1 MDSARRQRRI
11 VRAATVAVAASSLGL
26 SGAILAS
33 PAFADE
39 EHAFTIDIK
48 DPEPVAPGTEGLI
61 TYELTNVGDKATDG
75 VLINVSLPPDVV
87 LNFDPAHCQKTG
99 SNPEGGDLVSCNFS
113 NEVGK
118 FAPGE
123 TKTSQASYTV
133 TADAPESTSLGE
145 AGALA
150 VPLENGEPTEDWTD
164 LEGAHVDRAE
174 ITTAAGSAGAWD
186 QLKGLFGF

>member
-1 MDSARRQRRI
+1 VDLARGRRGI
-11 VRAATVAVAASSLGL
+11 ARAATVAVAAAALGT
-26 SGAILAS
+26 GATILAS

-39 EHAFTIDIK
+39 DHSFRIDIQEP
-48 DPEPVAPGTEGLI
+48 DPVAPGTEGLI
-61 TYELTNVGDKATDG
+61 TYRLTNTGDEATDG

-87 LNFDPAHCQKTG
+87 LNFDPLHCQKTG

-113 NEVGK
+113 DGFGA

-133 TADAPESTSLGE
+133 AADAPESASLGK

-164 LEGAHVDRAE
+164 LDGPHVDEAE
-174 ITTAAGSAGAWD
+174 ITTSEGSAGAWD

>member
-1 MDSARRQRRI
+1 MDSARSRRRI
-11 VRAATVAVAASSLGL
+11 ARASTVAVAATSMGL
-26 SGAILAS
+26 TCAVLAS

-39 EHAFTIDIK
+39 EHAFTIEIQE
-48 DPEPVAPGTEGLI
+48 PEAIAPGTEGRI

-123 TKTSQASYTV
+123 SKTSEASYTV
-133 TADAPESTSLGE
+133 AADAPESASLGE
-145 AGALA
+145 VGALA
-150 VPLENGEPTEDWTD
+150 VPLEDGEPTEDWSD
-164 LEGAHVDRAE
+164 LEGSHVDKAE
-174 ITTAAGSAGAWD
+174 ITTSEGSAGAWGG
-186 QLKGLFGF
+186 LKGLFGL